1 MTEEELFDL
10 CMYIATSAEGLK
22 DEPKDYGPLRLLEV
36 LERIA
41 LCAVKEYDSS
51 FLREVAREI
60 NENKDLVMTDSERFY
75 GALEN
80 LVIKFASEARQRNK
94 RKEDKDV

>member
-41 LCAVKEYDSS
+41 LYAAKSYNDV
-51 FLREVAREI
+51 FLREIAGEVS
-60 NENKDLVMTDSERFY
+60 ENKDLVMTDNERFY
-75 GALEN
+75 RALEN
-80 LVIKFASEARQRNK
+80 LVVRFASEARDRNK
-94 RKEDKDV
+94 RKENKDA

>member
-10 CMYIATSAEGLK
+10 CMYIAASAEGLK

-36 LERIA
+36 LERLA
-41 LCAVKEYDSS
+41 LYAAEAYDDA
-51 FLREVAREI
+51 FLREIASEVSES
-60 NENKDLVMTDSERFY
+60 KDLVMTDNERFY
-75 GALEN
+75 GTIEN

-94 RKEDKDV
+94 IKEDKDV